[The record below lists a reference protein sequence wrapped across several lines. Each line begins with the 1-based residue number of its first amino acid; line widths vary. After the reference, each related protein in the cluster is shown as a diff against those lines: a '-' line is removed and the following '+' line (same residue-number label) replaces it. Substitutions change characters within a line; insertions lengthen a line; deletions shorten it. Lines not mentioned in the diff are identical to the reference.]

1 MGLVSKS
8 YKAFTLWEAIIV
20 MIITSTIVTL
30 SYGSYREFSN
40 LLRADEKSMVELNE
54 AVFLEREILE
64 MLETCKS
71 VEHLG
76 DVIFFNGIQEGSS
89 LEILDSA
96 LVIYGMRGNE
106 EREIWMLDWN
116 AEYLDEQS
124 DFVSSFWFDLRLD
137 EQTYHLSFV
146 KHYSKSFFL
155 GMR

>member
-40 LLRADEKSMVELNE
+40 LLLADEKSMVELNE

-64 MLETCKS
+64 MVETCKS
-71 VEHLG
+71 VELLG
-76 DVIFFNGIQEGSS
+76 DAIFFNGIQEGAG
-89 LEILDSA
+89 LEILDST

-106 EREIWMLDWN
+106 EREILMLDWN

-124 DFVSSFWFDLRLD
+124 DFISSFCFDLRFD
-137 EQTYHLSFV
+137 KQTYHLSFV